1 MAARNPPRTSERVV
15 DVEQSMAVI
24 EKGQQLV
31 GHYPSADAL
40 DSARRI
46 LTGELSPE
54 AAELELNA
62 ALAQI
67 VKRARSANDG
77 R

>member
-1 MAARNPPRTSERVV
+1 MAAKNPVRTNERVV
-15 DVEQSMAVI
+15 DVEQSLAAI
-24 EKGQQLV
+24 EKGQQLG
-31 GHYPSADAL
+31 GHYPSAGAL

-46 LTGELSPE
+46 LTGEMSPE
-54 AAELELNA
+54 DAELELNA

-67 VKRARSANDG
+67 VKRARRTNDG